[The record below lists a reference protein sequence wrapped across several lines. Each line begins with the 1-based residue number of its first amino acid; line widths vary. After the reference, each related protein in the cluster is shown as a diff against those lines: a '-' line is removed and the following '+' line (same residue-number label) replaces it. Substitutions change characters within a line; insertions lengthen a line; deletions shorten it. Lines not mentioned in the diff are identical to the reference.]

1 MNPSSTPPLEPA
13 ASSSAD
19 ARWVP
24 LMLAA
29 SSAIM
34 ALAWLGH
41 IRFREEL
48 ALVAATFLAWLL
60 VLPEYGLNIAALRR
74 GYGKYSGGEM
84 AAFRLCSGVVWIA
97 LVSRFV
103 LEEALTPY
111 KLIGFVLMCVAM
123 WLITSARSIP
133 ETPGANDQG

>member
-1 MNPSSTPPLEPA
+1 MSTGPRTK
-13 ASSSAD
+13 D
-19 ARWVP
+19 RV
-24 LMLAA
+24 
-29 SSAIM
+29 
-34 ALAWLGH
+34 
-41 IRFREEL
+41 
-48 ALVAATFLAWLL
+48 
-60 VLPEYGLNIAALRR
+60 AALRR